1 MERQMKCPRNTETS
15 NCIWRSPSML
25 LGWMADYTHV
35 TKEACVYTP
44 LSVYVKSVC
53 LLYARSRSNISTQLQ
68 YIRMVSNVR
77 TRDIHIEQTDES
89 IGASN
94 GCQVNTTAIESGRVY
109 TLGITMV
116 QYSSLYEHLWR
127 REKDRFLRLPLVVT
141 GYPTEGNIWIPSPL
155 YPLFSRSCIKWYSF
169 VRSATVTLQLYTKN
183 WREFEI
189 DYTTTNQYQLV

>member
-1 MERQMKCPRNTETS
+1 
-15 NCIWRSPSML
+15 
-25 LGWMADYTHV
+25 MADYTHV

-53 LLYARSRSNISTQLQ
+53 LLYARSRSNISTQFQ

-127 REKDRFLRLPLVVT
+127 REKDRFLAFP
-141 GYPTEGNIWIPSPL
+141 
-155 YPLFSRSCIKWYSF
+155 
-169 VRSATVTLQLYTKN
+169 
-183 WREFEI
+183 
-189 DYTTTNQYQLV
+189 